1 MEQFRLVLAVILST
15 AILFGWQYFFASPT
29 PNFKPVEISATIDN
43 QINISPKRERY
54 IESIVK
60 DLSEILKQDF
70 EQSKRVR
77 IFNEYVSGSINLQG
91 ARLDDLIL
99 LKYKQDLNT
108 KDKVVLLSPQNT
120 QKSYFAEFGWLS
132 INNKFDLP
140 NNKTIWKVDN
150 TNSFNTVNLYW
161 INDQG
166 IKFTIKITLDD
177 NYLFNIN
184 QGVENSSS
192 EDIVVYPYASV
203 NRSYGQNESN
213 AMVHEGAIAVVDNQ
227 LTEYSFS
234 DLKEESIEKKQQ
246 KGWIGFSDKYWL
258 VSILPDSNALFNAKL
273 TGFSNKYQAY
283 ILKNKITIS
292 PGQSFNNIIRLFAG
306 AKNIDLL
313 HKYQNQYHIPL
324 FDRAVDFGILYFI
337 TKPIFLLLN
346 YFYSVVGNFGVAILI
361 LTIFIKVLLFPLAYK
376 GFINMN
382 RLKVLQPQLVA
393 IKERY
398 SNDTVAF
405 QKAVMEL
412 YKKEKVN
419 PMSGCLPLFLQM
431 PVFFA
436 LYKVLSVTIE
446 MRHAPFFWWLKD
458 LSAPDPTTIFNL
470 FGLLPWHAPSFLMI
484 GVLPMLMA
492 ITMHMQQS
500 LNPAPADP
508 TQARVMKYLPLIFLF
523 VFASFPSGLV
533 IYWTWSNIL
542 SIIQQI
548 VIKRLCLEKK

>member
-15 AILFGWQYFFASPT
+15 AILFGWQYFSPIPSPKST
-29 PNFKPVEISATIDN
+29 EISATADN
-43 QINISPKRERY
+43 QINISPELN
-54 IESIVK
+54 IVAINQDK
-60 DLSEILKQDF
+60 AEILKQDF
-70 EQSKRVR
+70 EQSKRIR
-77 IFNEYVSGSINLQG
+77 IFNEYVSGSINVQG

-99 LKYKQDLNT
+99 LKYRKNLST

-132 INNKFDLP
+132 TNNKFDLP
-140 NNKTIWKVDN
+140 NNKTIWKIDDISSL
-150 TNSFNTVNLYW
+150 NSANLYW
-161 INDQG
+161 INNQG
-166 IKFTIKITLDD
+166 IKFTIKITLDE
-177 NYLFNIN
+177 NYLFDIN
-184 QGVENSSS
+184 QGIENTSS
-192 EDIVVYPYASV
+192 EDIIVYPYTSV

-213 AMVHEGAIAVVDNQ
+213 AIVHEGAIAVFDNQ

-258 VSILPDSNALFNAKL
+258 VSILPNPNALFNAKL
-273 TGFSNKYQAY
+273 TGFGNKYQAD
-283 ILKNKITIS
+283 ILKNKITVP
-292 PGQSFNNIIRLFAG
+292 PGQSFNNTVRLFAG

-313 HKYQNQYHIPL
+313 HQYQNQYHIPL

-346 YFYSVVGNFGVAILI
+346 YFYNVVGNFGVAILI
-361 LTIFIKVLLFPLAYK
+361 LTIFIKILLFPLAYK
-376 GFINMN
+376 GFVNMN
-382 RLKVLQPQLVA
+382 RLKVLQPQLA
-393 IKERY
+393 TIKERY
-398 SNDTVAF
+398 GNDAVAF
-405 QKAVMEL
+405 QKSVMEL

-419 PMSGCLPLFLQM
+419 PMSGCLPLLLQM

-446 MRHAPFFWWLKD
+446 MRHTPFFGWIKD

-470 FGLLPWHAPSFLMI
+470 FGLLPWSVPSFLMI
-484 GVLPMLMA
+484 GVLPILMA

-533 IYWTWSNIL
+533 LYWTWSNIL

-548 VIKRLCLEKK
+548 VIKRIVK